1 MNEDEEVVVR
11 SSAYDEDN
19 RDSPDDVVPYVALAN
34 N

>member
-19 RDSPDDVVPYVALAN
+19 RDSQDDVVPYVALAN